1 MANKITASM
10 IPEVLNNFKVYNGD
24 GDEYLGITAEM
35 SLAELSAI
43 TASISGAGLPGTYDV
58 PVVGHYDSISQEIP
72 FRVLEKSAVSIM
84 NTMKAVRLNIRGAI
98 QCTDKGTGVSEM
110 VGFRYV
116 CGGRCTSF
124 NPGTAQPGQ
133 PMNGSAT
140 INATYILI
148 EVGGEKIV
156 EIDKLNNV
164 CRIDGED
171 LLDQVRRLC

>member
-24 GDEYLGITAEM
+24 GDEYLGITSEM

-43 TASISGAGLPGTYDV
+43 TATISGAGMSGTYDV
-58 PVVGHYDSISQEIP
+58 PVVGHYDSINQEIP
-72 FRVLEKSAVSIM
+72 FRVLEKSGVSLL
-84 NTMKAVRLNIRGAI
+84 NTMKVVRLNVRGAI

-124 NPGTAQPGQ
+124 NMGSAQPGQ

-164 CRIDGED
+164 CRIDGVD
-171 LLDQVRRLC
+171 LLEQVRRLC